1 MFLPGKNFGFC
12 SFPPKNYLR
21 LKNAAKQQTSHMYNM
36 FVLFCFSI
44 TLQCPYCRNE
54 YDMHAIEQL
63 LITNVQEKSMAS
75 VLQDVMCSKC
85 NGVSAEA

>member
-1 MFLPGKNFGFC
+1 
-12 SFPPKNYLR
+12 
-21 LKNAAKQQTSHMYNM
+21 M

-54 YDMHAIEQL
+54 YDMQAIEQL

-75 VLQDVMCSKC
+75 VLQDVVCSKC
-85 NGVSAEA
+85 NGVSAVATSGVFANFLAVTYEIT